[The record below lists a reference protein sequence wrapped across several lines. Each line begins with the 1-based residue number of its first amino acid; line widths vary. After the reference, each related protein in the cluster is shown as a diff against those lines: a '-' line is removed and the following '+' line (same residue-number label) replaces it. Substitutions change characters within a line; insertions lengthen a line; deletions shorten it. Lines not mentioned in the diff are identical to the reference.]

1 MEPLL
6 ITLKGLLST
15 IKSDKPITINLFNQ
29 EDLLLITFE
38 LAGYPA
44 LEDVIE
50 ADEVLEISFPKYN
63 TINVKIDTSNN

>member
-15 IKSDKPITINLFNQ
+15 IKTEKPITINLFDQN
-29 EDLLLITFE
+29 DLLLITFE

-44 LEDVIE
+44 LEDDLE
-50 ADEVLEISFPKYN
+50 SSEVTEITFPKYN
-63 TINVKIDTSNN
+63 VINVKINKV

>member
-15 IKSDKPITINLFNQ
+15 IKSEKPITINLFNQ

-38 LAGYPA
+38 LAGYSA
-44 LEDVIE
+44 LDDFLED
-50 ADEVLEISFPKYN
+50 DEVLEISFPKYN